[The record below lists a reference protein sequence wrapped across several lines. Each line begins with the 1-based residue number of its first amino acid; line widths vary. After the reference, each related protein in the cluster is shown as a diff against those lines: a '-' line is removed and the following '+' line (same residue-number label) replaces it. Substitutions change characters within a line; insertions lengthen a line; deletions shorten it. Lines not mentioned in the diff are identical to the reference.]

1 MLALQDL
8 FASERGLFALVLVI
22 AATVL
27 TALGHMPVT
36 QWQDFALWVFG
47 IYAGTKTVTSS
58 VGLLKRPAPSA
69 ASAVA
74 AAVTTVAAA
83 VPAAP
88 ATPAEPAA

>member
-8 FASERGLFALVLVI
+8 FASERGLFALVLVL

-58 VGLLKRPAPSA
+58 VGLLKRPAPTTA
-69 ASAVA
+69 AGVIE
-74 AAVTTVAAA
+74 AVTSV
-83 VPAAP
+83 AP
-88 ATPAEPAA
+88 APAEPAA

>member
-8 FASERGLFALVLVI
+8 FASERGLFALVLVL

-47 IYAGTKTVTSS
+47 IYAGAKTLTSS
-58 VGLLKRPAPSA
+58 VSLLKRPAPTTA
-69 ASAVA
+69 AGVIE
-74 AAVTTVAAA
+74 AVTSV
-83 VPAAP
+83 AP
-88 ATPAEPAA
+88 APVEPVA

>member
-8 FASERGLFALVLVI
+8 FASERGLFALVLVL

-47 IYAGTKTVTSS
+47 IYVGAKTVTSS
-58 VGLLKRPAPSA
+58 VGLLKRPAPTTA
-69 ASAVA
+69 AGVIE
-74 AAVTTVAAA
+74 AVTSV
-83 VPAAP
+83 AP
-88 ATPAEPAA
+88 APVEPAA